1 MVNLEQ
7 LPRKYLWAG
16 SLFVVLGVGAAWYAS
31 QPHAPAYDTLTLQP
45 ETLVSTVDV
54 SGTVE
59 SERKVTLKAN
69 VSLQIG
75 GRRVQE
81 NQRVAQ
87 GTPLLALD
95 NANYRL
101 QVNQAQVQLQTSESQ
116 ALTEL
121 QTAQKALD
129 TALTQARYNQVN
141 LSNQWQKAEENLF
154 FLERE
159 LKRQARLYQ
168 QKVIPAQTYQ
178 QSKQQLEQARLDLQ
192 NAKNRL
198 DQATQNHPEVV
209 TARQRVEQAQTALTV
224 ARATGAANV
233 ALPRETLRQSQV
245 LAPFAGSV
253 TRWLVNRGDSAAPA
267 TPLAEF
273 QDLQDLRLVLGLN
286 ELDLPKVHKGASVEI
301 VFDAYPETPYTGSV
315 VAMSEA
321 SVNDANN
328 VQTYP
333 IRVWFSNPGFKVKPG
348 MSGDAKIT
356 ATQKSGVLAVPLG
369 AIERKDKNFV
379 VKVLTADNTVEE
391 RTVQVGISTLD
402 KIEIT
407 SGLKPG
413 EKVVLGV
420 ASGE

>member
-1 MVNLEQ
+1 MVKG
-7 LPRKYLWAG
+7 LPRKYLLGGAA
-16 SLFVVLGVGAAWYAS
+16 FVVLGVGAAWYSS
-31 QPHAPAYDTLTLQP
+31 QPHAPAYETLTLQP

-54 SGTVE
+54 SGIVE

-87 GTPLLALD
+87 GTPLLSLD

-101 QVNQAQVQLQTSESQ
+101 QVNQAQVQRDTSEKQ

-121 QTAQKALD
+121 TTAQKALE

-141 LSNQWQKAEENLF
+141 LSNQWQKAEENLYF
-154 FLERE
+154 LQRELER
-159 LKRQARLYQ
+159 QQRLYQ
-168 QKVIPAQTYQ
+168 QKVIPAQSYQ
-178 QSKQQLEQARLDLQ
+178 QSQQQLQQARLDLQ

-198 DQATQNHPEVV
+198 EQATQNHPEVV
-209 TARQRVEQAQTALTV
+209 TARQRVTQAQTALTV
-224 ARATGAANV
+224 ARQQGVVNV
-233 ALPRETLRQSQV
+233 ALPQETLRQSQV
-245 LAPFAGSV
+245 VAPFAGAV

-286 ELDLPKVHKGASVEI
+286 ELDVPKVRPGAAVE
-301 VFDAYPETPYTGSV
+301 VLFDAYPEQPFTGSV
-315 VAMSEA
+315 VAMSQA
-321 SVNDANN
+321 SVSDSNN

-333 IRVWFSNPGFKVKPG
+333 IRVWFANPGFKIKPG

-356 ATQKSGVLAVPLG
+356 ATRKTGVLAVPLG
-369 AIERKDKNFV
+369 AIERKDDKFV
-379 VKVLTADNTVEE
+379 VQVLSAEQTAEE
-391 RTVQVGISTLD
+391 RVVKVGISTLE
-402 KIEIT
+402 KIEVT
-407 SGLKPG
+407 EGLKAG
-413 EKVVLGV
+413 EQVILGL

>member
-1 MVNLEQ
+1 MVKG
-7 LPRKYLWAG
+7 LPRKYLIAG
-16 SLFVVLGVGAAWYAS
+16 AAFVVLGVGGAWYAS
-31 QPHAPAYDTLTLQP
+31 QPHAPAYETLILKP

-54 SGTVE
+54 SGAVE

-81 NQRVAQ
+81 NQRVPQ
-87 GTPLLALD
+87 GTALLALD

-101 QVNQAQVQLQTSESQ
+101 QVNQAQVQRETSEQQ

-121 QTAQKALD
+121 STAQKALD

-154 FLERE
+154 FLQRE
-159 LKRQARLYQ
+159 LDRQQRLYQ
-168 QKVIPAQTYQ
+168 QKVIPAQNFQ
-178 QSKQQLEQARLDLQ
+178 QSQQQLQQARLDLQ

-209 TARQRVEQAQTALTV
+209 TARQRVAQAQTALTV
-224 ARATGAANV
+224 ARQQGVVNV

-245 LAPFAGSV
+245 VAPFAGAV

-273 QDLQDLRLVLGLN
+273 QDLQDLRLILGLN
-286 ELDLPKVHKGASVEI
+286 ELDVPKVRKGAPVEI
-301 VFDAYPETPYTGSV
+301 VFDAYPEQVFTGSV

-321 SVNDANN
+321 SVSDSNN

-333 IRVWFSNPGFKVKPG
+333 IRVWFANPDFKIKPG

-356 ATQKSGVLAVPLG
+356 ATRKAGVLAVPLG
-369 AIERKDKNFV
+369 AIERKDDTFV
-379 VKVLTADNTVEE
+379 VKVLGENKDAEE
-391 RTVQVGISTLD
+391 RVVKVGISTLE
-402 KIEIT
+402 KIEVT
-407 SGLKPG
+407 EGLQAG
-413 EKVVLGV
+413 DAVILGL